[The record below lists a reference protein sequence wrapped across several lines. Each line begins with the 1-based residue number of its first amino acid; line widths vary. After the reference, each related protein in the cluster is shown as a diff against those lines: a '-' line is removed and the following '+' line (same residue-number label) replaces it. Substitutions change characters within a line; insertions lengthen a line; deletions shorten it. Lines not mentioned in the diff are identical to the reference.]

1 MGLYPAMTTFS
12 RCGAMYQDM
21 SSQSFDVSL
30 AAGPEDLRAAQALR
44 YDVFVEEGG
53 ASIDTIHH
61 TAGLEAD
68 AYDQHADHLLLRDL
82 TLPKDRQVVGTYRL
96 MTRAQAAAAGRFYS
110 QTEFDL
116 SQLLASGQNVLE
128 LGRSCLRKSYRG
140 GTALLHMWRGLGQYV
155 ADHDIDILFGVAS
168 LPGTDLARH
177 HNTLSYLFDAHAAPT
192 SLTVTS
198 LANPADT
205 VAALPAQ
212 AIDRRAALTQMPA
225 LIKSYLRLGGV
236 VGQGA
241 YVDHAFNTIDVCL
254 ILEARRL
261 TARHRALFEAA

>member
-1 MGLYPAMTTFS
+1 
-12 RCGAMYQDM
+12 MYQDM

-53 ASIDTIHH
+53 ASTELIDHA
-61 TAGLEAD
+61 AGLEAD
-68 AYDQHADHLLLRDL
+68 SYDQHADHLLLRDL
-82 TLPKDRQVVGTYRL
+82 TLPKEEQVVGTYRL
-96 MTRAQAAAAGRFYS
+96 MTSAQAAAAGGFYS
-110 QTEFDL
+110 QSEFDL

-155 ADHDIDILFGVAS
+155 VDHDIDVLFGVAS

-177 HNTLSYLFDAHAAPT
+177 MNTLSYLFDAHAAP
-192 SLTVTS
+192 SGLTVTS
-198 LANPADT
+198 LATPSEAL
-205 VAALPAQ
+205 ASLPAET
-212 AIDRRAALTQMPA
+212 IDRRAALTQMPA